1 MSTRDNSLR
10 TQKLR
15 DQVIGEYAKIFY
27 TPLRIEALRHT
38 TLVEGAAVLL
48 ARKRNL
54 DGELLGIAALLHDYA
69 RFARNQ
75 NQNHARLSAAYARTI
90 LEETGE
96 FSPAETGVICQAIS
110 CHSAKER
117 VDGPLAETLKD
128 ADVLAAW
135 MEDPASVQSPGRV
148 ERLEALF
155 AQLNL
160 DD

>member
-1 MSTRDNSLR
+1 M
-10 TQKLR
+10 
-15 DQVIGEYAKIFY
+15 
-27 TPLRIEALRHT
+27 
-38 TLVEGAAVLL
+38 LL
-48 ARKRNL
+48 AMKRNL

-75 NQNHARLSAAYARTI
+75 NHARLSAAYARTI

-96 FSPAETGVICQAIS
+96 FSPAEIGVICQAIS